1 VYGRYRCFYP
11 CRHSGARANLGEET
25 AIATKTLEDRKEALN
40 LKTLGKRANITLC
53 NHGINKKYCKPC
65 SEKKP
70 LKSKKSAAVV
80 EETPAAE

>member
-1 VYGRYRCFYP
+1 LR
-11 CRHSGARANLGEET
+11 EEFP
-25 AIATKTLEDRKEALN
+25 IATKTMEDRKEALN

-70 LKSKKSAAVV
+70 SKSKKAAAAA
-80 EETPAAE
+80 EEKPAAE